1 MTLRVLQVH
10 NRHSARG
17 GADEVLEDEGQL
29 LRDAGHAVE
38 QFCLEPASSRNPVRG
53 TVDAIWNVSATHQL
67 QARIEDFRPDIV
79 HVHTPFPLL
88 SPAVFRT
95 ASRLGCPAVT
105 TVHSYR
111 YSCIAGTCLRDGA
124 PCEDCVGKTLK
135 LPGLQ
140 HRCYHSS
147 AGASA
152 ALTLSLATHRV
163 LGTFSHHVSRYIA
176 LTDFAAALLV
186 RDGVRPSQVV
196 VKPNAVPD
204 PGPPPPRMG
213 PSTFAL
219 YAGRLVDEKGV
230 QTLLE
235 GWRAVGPRLPLVIA
249 GDGPLRSLV
258 EQEAASNPSVKFVGW
273 VGQEELTQLL
283 RTADALVF
291 PSEWYEAQPLIILR
305 AFASGAAVICSD
317 LENICAPVLAAQAG
331 VAFKTGSASS
341 LAEAVKRLASDPD
354 ELRRLGTNGRTAY
367 ETHHTP
373 ARNLAALQE
382 IYESVLHEK
391 TDGISR

>member
-29 LRDAGHAVE
+29 LRTAGHAVE
-38 QFCLEPASSRNPVRG
+38 QFCLEPASANSRLRG
-53 TVDAIWNVSATHQL
+53 SVEAVWNVAATRKL
-67 QARIEDFRPDIV
+67 QESIENFRPDVV

-111 YSCIAGTCLRDGA
+111 YSCIAGTCLRNGA

-140 HRCYHSS
+140 HRCYHGSV
-147 AGASA
+147 GASA
-152 ALTLSLATHRV
+152 ALTLSLSTHRV
-163 LGTFSHHVSRYIA
+163 LRTFSHHVARFIA

-186 RDGVRPSQVV
+186 RDGMRASQVV
-196 VKPNAVPD
+196 VKPNAVSD
-204 PGPPPPRMG
+204 PGRPVPRTG
-213 PSTFAL
+213 PKSFAL

-230 QTLLE
+230 QTLLD
-235 GWRAVGPRLPLVIA
+235 GWGGVGALLPLTIA
-249 GDGPLRSLV
+249 GDGPLRSRV
-258 EQEAASNPSVKFVGW
+258 EQAAADTPAINFVGW
-273 VGQEELTQLL
+273 VGQEELTKLL

-305 AFASGAAVICSD
+305 AFANGTPVICSD
-317 LENICAPVLAAQAG
+317 LENFAAPVLNAQAG
-331 VAFKTGSASS
+331 AAFKTGDASS
-341 LAEAVKRLASDPD
+341 LADVVKGLALDLG
-354 ELRRLGTNGRTAY
+354 ELRRLGDNGRTAY
-367 ETHHTP
+367 EAKHTP
-373 ARNLAALQE
+373 ERNLAALE
-382 IYESVLHEK
+382 DIYDKVLRER
-391 TDGISR
+391 ISGASR